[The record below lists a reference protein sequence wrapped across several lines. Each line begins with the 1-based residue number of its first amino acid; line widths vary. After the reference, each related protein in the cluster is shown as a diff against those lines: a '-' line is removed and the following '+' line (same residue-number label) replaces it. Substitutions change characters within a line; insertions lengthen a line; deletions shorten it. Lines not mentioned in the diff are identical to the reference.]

1 MAKTAELAHNRISKD
16 IHLTPILTSKS
27 INNDT
32 KSNIF
37 FKCENFQK
45 TGSFKIRGATN
56 AILQLSKKQ
65 VTKGILT
72 TSSGNHGAAVSYS
85 ARKLDTTAS
94 IVMPNNTP
102 INKIQNVE
110 RYGGKIIFCEPNI
123 NSREDTLNHLVKKTN
138 SSVIHPYNDEK
149 IIAGQG
155 TAAKELI
162 EEVPDLDAI
171 ICPVSGGGL
180 LSGTLICLLYTSPSP
195 RD

>member
-1 MAKTAELAHNRISKD
+1 MITYNHIELAHSRISKD
-16 IHLTPILTSKS
+16 IHFTPIFTSES
-27 INNDT
+27 IDNDT
-32 KSNIF
+32 ESNLF

-65 VTKGILT
+65 VTKGIVT

-123 NSREDTLNHLVKKTN
+123 NSREDTLKHLVEKTG

-149 IIAGQG
+149 LLL
-155 TAAKELI
+155 AK
-162 EEVPDLDAI
+162 
-171 ICPVSGGGL
+171 GL
-180 LSGTLICLLYTSPSP
+180 RPKSSLKKSQI
-195 RD
+195 